1 MTLLGIL
8 IAWPRAMPTPP
19 ERSYSARVVS
29 CFRACFGCRTP
40 LCGRQ
45 AHGLRMPPLPEAV
58 ICSRARRR
66 RVMIAVVFPE
76 RRASQFD
83 LRPALFLE
91 LLHSM
96 FLVVGDSLCKRHRT
110 RHANMSEGDKECLF
124 FVQRNE
130 VAHDTAFITSI
141 RGPRKIAVAF
151 SRRHLWGRKGR
162 GTNEICEKWAVRG
175 GFVDK
180 SETVPY
186 V

>member
-1 MTLLGIL
+1 MACIRKTWMGRSGSSNPAGDFDCLATCDAAIAIIFRSGGVVLQSLLRL
-8 IAWPRAMPTPP
+8 PYA
-19 ERSYSARVVS
+19 
-29 CFRACFGCRTP
+29 P
-40 LCGRQ
+40 LRQ
-45 AHGLRMPPLPEAV
+45 ASTRLPEAV
-58 ICSRARRR
+58 ICSRAHRR

-96 FLVVGDSLCKRHRT
+96 FLAVGDSLCKRHRT

-141 RGPRKIAVAF
+141 RQIRDGAVRLNGVSKIF
-151 SRRHLWGRKGR
+151 GLKLFNHLW
-162 GTNEICEKWAVRG
+162 C
-175 GFVDK
+175 
-180 SETVPY
+180 
-186 V
+186 